1 MKNIN
6 WKVRIHNPQFWIMI
20 FLAVAS
26 PVSVYFNVTGTDLT
40 TWGNVFDLVLAI
52 VKNPFVLFSIGV
64 SVYNA
69 VIDPTTKG
77 VKDSR
82 NALNYRKPK

>member
-1 MKNIN
+1 MKIN
-6 WKVRIHNPQFWIMI
+6 WKVRISNPQFWIMI

-26 PVSVYFNVTGTDLT
+26 PVSVYFNVTGTDFT

-52 VKNPFVLFSIGV
+52 IQNPFVLFSIGV

-69 VIDPTTKG
+69 IIDPTTKG
-77 VKDSR
+77 IKDSPK
-82 NALNYRKPK
+82 ALTYKKPK

>member
-77 VKDSR
+77 VKDSQ
-82 NALNYRKPK
+82 NALNYKKPE

>member
-1 MKNIN
+1 MKIN
-6 WKVRIHNPQFWIMI
+6 WKVRIMNPQFWIMI

-26 PVSVYFNVTGTDLT
+26 PVSVYFNVTGTNFT

-52 VKNPFVLFSIGV
+52 IQNPFVLFSIGV

-77 VKDSR
+77 MKDSPK
-82 NALNYRKPK
+82 ALTYKKPK

>member
-1 MKNIN
+1 MKIN
-6 WKVRIHNPQFWIMI
+6 WKVRILNPQFWIMI
-20 FLAVAS
+20 LLAVAS
-26 PVSVYFNVTGTDLT
+26 PVSVYFNVTGTDFT

-52 VKNPFVLFSIGV
+52 VQNPFVLFSIGV

-77 VKDSR
+77 IKDSPK
-82 NALNYRKPK
+82 ALTYKKPK